1 MTLSLAELADPEHAV
16 GIEELTSMFSFGVE
30 FRPAPHRMRQAL
42 VVLSLAAAG
51 YLLWRFTPVRKLLL
65 RRLRLG

>member
-1 MTLSLAELADPEHAV
+1 
-16 GIEELTSMFSFGVE
+16 MFSFDVV
-30 FRPAPHRMRQAL
+30 FRPAPHRVRQAL
-42 VVLSLAAAG
+42 ALLSLAGAA